1 MKEYRVD
8 IFDNKQHTK
17 LYFDEEIDAIL
28 KAVKYKIEKPQVK
41 VFLLKKILDD
51 AYDIITEIEE

>member
-8 IFDNKQHTK
+8 IFDNRKHKK

-28 KAVKYKIEKPQVK
+28 KAVKYKIEKPQAK
-41 VFLLKKILDD
+41 VYLLKKISDD
-51 AYDIITEIEE
+51 AYDVITEIEE